1 MNELPTQQYDPSN
14 LDAPRMNVIDLV
26 GATKKYGA
34 KLALDSVTYSVEPG
48 SVFALLGENGAGK
61 TTTIK
66 LLLGETAPTSG
77 QVRLFQRDPWR
88 EGASL
93 RSRIG
98 YVPEFPVLY
107 AYMTVAEIGKF
118 AAAFYPQNFGPEYA
132 KRCQEFELAP
142 NDKISALS
150 KGMKAKV
157 SLALALAH
165 NPELLVLD
173 EPTSGLDALVR
184 RQFLAN
190 IADLAASGKTVFLS
204 SHQTT
209 EVERVADQVAFM
221 KNGRVVLV
229 ERLAPLM
236 DSARI
241 VTATVTGQID
251 ETNPLATL
259 FKTLFSETIS
269 VERYGA
275 RYRILGRGL
284 VDGYE
289 ERLRVVLKERLAET
303 SIVRPTLE
311 DIFVGYMTRKE

>member
-1 MNELPTQQYDPSN
+1 MQVSIRNKWISLRGGSTVKDMNEKD
-14 LDAPRMNVIDLV
+14 
-26 GATKKYGA
+26 
-34 KLALDSVTYSVEPG
+34 
-48 SVFALLGENGAGK
+48 
-61 TTTIK
+61 
-66 LLLGETAPTSG
+66 
-77 QVRLFQRDPWR
+77 
-88 EGASL
+88 
-93 RSRIG
+93 
-98 YVPEFPVLY
+98 VLY
-107 AYMTVAEIGKF
+107 VKGKF
-118 AAAFYPQNFGPEYA
+118 FTFTRKKFVQDMSGN
-132 KRCQEFELAP
+132 
-142 NDKISALS
+142 
-150 KGMKAKV
+150 
-157 SLALALAH
+157 
-165 NPELLVLD
+165 LLYTVRNKFW
-173 EPTSGLDALVR
+173 TFFVRKALVYDKDG
-184 RQFLAN
+184 N
-190 IADLAASGKTVFLS
+190 
-204 SHQTT
+204 
-209 EVERVADQVAFM
+209 QVAFM

-229 ERLAPLM
+229 ERLASLM